1 MIFIMKLKET
11 NKSVISWIL
20 YDCANSVFYTTVM
33 AGFFPLFFKK
43 YWSLGA
49 DQNLSTQRLGWIL
62 ALSGF
67 VLAVLSPLLGVISDQ
82 KKYKKIL
89 LGLCMLVGVLLTLSL
104 AFIPQGEWAAA
115 AVVYGLAL
123 LFCTASTIFYDSLL
137 VSVAEPQD
145 YDMVSSLGY
154 AFGYLAG
161 GVLFAFNV
169 LMYLKPELFG
179 ISSSTHAVLLSFVTV
194 AVWWFLF
201 SIPILVYVKEP
212 APPLSDEKVSV
223 LMIKSLRQLHKTAL
237 KIFENKNLFYF
248 LLAYWFYIDG
258 VSTVM
263 AMAVDFGVAIHLDSG
278 ALIKA
283 LLLVQFVG
291 FPSAY
296 LAGQLAGK
304 YSSQKVILGSILIYI
319 FSVIGASQM
328 KTEFHFYIMA
338 CCIGLAQGSVQA
350 LSRSLFAQLIPA
362 DNAGEYFGFFNLL
375 GKFASVFGPILM
387 AVSTIL
393 FKNAQYAILSLLIL
407 FIIGFYYLLKVE
419 IRSESI

>member
-1 MIFIMKLKET
+1 MKPQNAK
-11 NKSVISWIL
+11 KSVVSWIL

-33 AGFFPLFFKK
+33 AGFFPIFFKK

-49 DQNLSTQRLGWIL
+49 DESLSTQRLGWIL
-62 ALSGF
+62 AISGF
-67 VLAVLSPLLGVISDQ
+67 ALAVLSPLLGVISDK

-89 LGLCMLVGVLLTLSL
+89 LGSFMLMGVLCTLAL
-104 AFIPQGEWAAA
+104 AYIPEGQWYPA
-115 AVVYGLAL
+115 AVVYGFAL

-137 VSVAEPQD
+137 VSVADPKD

-161 GVLFAFNV
+161 GVLFSVNV
-169 LMYLKPELFG
+169 LMYLQPELFG
-179 ISSSTHAVLLSFVTV
+179 IATPVAAVLLSFVTV

-201 SIPILVYVKEP
+201 SIPILLYVEEP
-212 APPLSDEKVSV
+212 THELSDEK
-223 LMIKSLRQLHKTAL
+223 ISLLVKHSMQQLYHTAL

-248 LLAYWFYIDG
+248 LIAYWFYIDG

-263 AMAVDFGVAIHLDSG
+263 AMAVDFGVAINLDSG
-278 ALIKA
+278 SLIKA

-296 LAGQLAGK
+296 MAGKLAGK
-304 YSSQKVILGSILIYI
+304 FSSREVILASIFVYI
-319 FSVIGASQM
+319 LAVIGASQM
-328 KTEFHFYIMA
+328 STELHFYIMA
-338 CCIGLAQGSVQA
+338 CCIGLAQGSIQA
-350 LSRSLFAQLIPA
+350 LSRSLFAQLIPV
-362 DNAGEYFGFFNLL
+362 DSAGEYFGFFNLL
-375 GKFASVFGPILM
+375 GKFASVLGPILM

-407 FIIGFYYLLKVE
+407 FVIGFYYLLKVKSRTSPE
-419 IRSESI
+419 VS